1 MVDNDGVLIST
12 NDMYAAW
19 GPKPDSTIT
28 VDDIEF
34 TESDTKD
41 VIAFICDAGFD
52 ILIFMA
58 YDDGEVY

>member
-1 MVDNDGVLIST
+1 MIDNDGVLIST
-12 NDMYAAW
+12 NDMYAAY

-28 VDDIEF
+28 IDDIEF
-34 TESDTKD
+34 TESDAKD

-58 YDDGEVY
+58 YDYD